1 MELVCSKQDLRPTLY
16 HVGRRNKTNLS
27 DAFQE
32 AIKMNIRVSSQGG
45 LIVTI
50 KELIDMHRVGFKYK
64 INHNTKDLIAFRN
77 FLDNEIKRRKEGGLN
92 GQKNISESYK
102 QTQD

>member
-1 MELVCSKQDLRPTLY
+1 MRL
-16 HVGRRNKTNLS
+16 
-27 DAFQE
+27 
-32 AIKMNIRVSSQGG
+32 SSQGG
-45 LIVTI
+45 IIVTI
-50 KELIDMHRVGFKYK
+50 KELIDMYRVGFKYK

-92 GQKNISESYK
+92 GQKDIPKDHK

>member
-1 MELVCSKQDLRPTLY
+1 MRL
-16 HVGRRNKTNLS
+16 
-27 DAFQE
+27 
-32 AIKMNIRVSSQGG
+32 SSQGG
-45 LIVTI
+45 IIVCI

-77 FLDNEIKRRKEGGLN
+77 FLDNEIRRRKEGGLN
-92 GQKNISESYK
+92 GQKDIPKDHK

>member
-1 MELVCSKQDLRPTLY
+1 MELSEFISPQLTKLELTSTTKL
-16 HVGRRNKTNLS
+16 
-27 DAFQE
+27 DA
-32 AIKMNIRVSSQGG
+32 
-45 LIVTI
+45 I

-92 GQKNISESYK
+92 GQKNISESHK